1 MDINLLKILTLN
13 PVINLLLVNFKKE
26 SQINSLKT
34 SIMED
39 KTVKVKIGIKG
50 RMVKTGTEVKMVR
63 IGMEVKMVPIILVLM
78 VKVGLETMFQ
88 ATKVGIIKDTNQDN
102 RGINGK
108 VERIHLLAT
117 QEIITLHQE

>member
-1 MDINLLKILTLN
+1 MAINLLKILTLN

-63 IGMEVKMVPIILVLM
+63 IGMEVKMAPIILALM

-88 ATKVGIIKDTNQDN
+88 ATKVVIIKDTNQDN

-108 VERIHLLAT
+108 VE
-117 QEIITLHQE
+117 

>member
-1 MDINLLKILTLN
+1 MTLN

-63 IGMEVKMVPIILVLM
+63 IGMEVKMVRIGMEVKMAPIILALM

-88 ATKVGIIKDTNQDN
+88 ATKVVIIKDTNQDN

-108 VERIHLLAT
+108 VE
-117 QEIITLHQE
+117 